1 MTVRSEGRHRPK
13 GLSKEQP
20 RTLVFHANCL
30 YFGDFA

>member
-1 MTVRSEGRHRPK
+1 MTVRSEDRHRHK
-13 GLSKEQP
+13 GLSMEQP